1 MMLVLQACRMQG
13 LCGHGGCHPDFKG
26 KQCMAVSKSLQAV
39 PEKVIHEAVQA
50 KPELQWIPED
60 VGGDA
65 RNVKFPS

>member
-1 MMLVLQACRMQG
+1 
-13 LCGHGGCHPDFKG
+13 
-26 KQCMAVSKSLQAV
+26 MAVSKSLQAV